1 MWLFSGIAAVENHT
15 GTNSNLLM
23 LKVISKFSAGIPPA
37 YAADNSPNSSWAPGK
52 VDGVWPGGYSAPM
65 MEIRKTDVYAKWLDG
80 LRDIRA
86 RARILA
92 RVERLAEGNAGD
104 AEPIG
109 EGVSELRINYGP
121 GYRVY
126 YKQQGRELVIL
137 LAGGD
142 KGSQSRDIKTALRLA
157 RNL

>member
-1 MWLFSGIAAVENHT
+1 
-15 GTNSNLLM
+15 
-23 LKVISKFSAGIPPA
+23 
-37 YAADNSPNSSWAPGK
+37 
-52 VDGVWPGGYSAPM
+52 

-80 LRDIRA
+80 LRDLRA
-86 RARILA
+86 RARVLA
-92 RVERLAEGNAGD
+92 RVERLAAGNAG
-104 AEPIG
+104 AVEPVG

-142 KGSQSRDIKTALRLA
+142 KGSQSKDIKTALRLA